1 MHWEK
6 TMRRTRHT
14 TTGAF
19 TLVELLVVI
28 AIIGVLVALLLPAV
42 QAARESARRMQC
54 TNHLKQMGLGALNLE
69 STHEILPGSGW
80 GPWTT
85 GDPLRGVGRSQ
96 PGSWIYQLLPYVEQP
111 AIYELPGSDGGA
123 DIITKAQLTAASSL
137 LRSPIAMFNCP
148 SRREASLYPW
158 DPNVPSAFYEKNALH
173 TDESA
178 HSDYAAN
185 AGDGFPDID
194 GSGAPGGQAFY
205 FASNE
210 CQGSSQFGAPYGAGK
225 FVLLWPPSPSP
236 GSGGLTYAVA
246 DASYCWPSKETQTG
260 VNFLGAEIR
269 LAEITDGASNTMLF
283 GEKWMDP
290 DKYEDGT
297 DPGDNQCMFN
307 GFDIAVN
314 RWGGGSRRDP
324 NRDATLAGIP
334 SADRQGLKN
343 FETWGSAH
351 PGGYHAVFCD
361 GGVAYLS
368 YDMDGA
374 VLANLCNRFDGQS
387 NSSRN

>member
-1 MHWEK
+1 
-6 TMRRTRHT
+6 MRRKKQAKHT
-14 TTGAF
+14 SLHAF

-28 AIIGVLVALLLPAV
+28 AIIGVLVGLLLPAI
-42 QAARESARRMQC
+42 QAAREAARRMQC
-54 TNHLKQMGLGALNLE
+54 SNNLKQMGLGALNLE
-69 STHEILPGSGW
+69 STHGMLPGSGW
-80 GPWTT
+80 APWTT

-111 AIYELPGSDGGA
+111 AIYNLPGSDGGA
-123 DIITKAQLTAASSL
+123 NVVTKVQLVAASEL
-137 LRSPIAMFNCP
+137 LLSPISMFNCP
-148 SRREASLYPW
+148 SRRSAILYPW
-158 DPNVPSAFYEKNALH
+158 DPNVSSAFEEKNALH
-173 TDESA
+173 TDTSA

-194 GSGAPGGQAFY
+194 GDGAPGGQAFY
-205 FASNE
+205 FANE
-210 CQGSSQFGAPYGAGK
+210 ECSGSSQFGAPYNAGD
-225 FVLLWPPSPSP
+225 FVLLWPPEPVP
-236 GSGGLTYAVA
+236 GSGGITYASA
-246 DASYCWPSKETQTG
+246 DANYCWPSKDSQTG

-269 LAEITDGASNTMLF
+269 LKEITDGVSNTMLF

-297 DPGDNQCMFN
+297 DPGDNQCMYN

-314 RWGGGSRRDP
+314 RWGGGSRRDASR
-324 NRDATLAGIP
+324 NATLASIP
-334 SADRQGLKN
+334 GPDQQGVKN

-351 PGGYHAVFCD
+351 PIGYLTVFCD
-361 GGVAYLS
+361 GGVEFLN

-374 VLANLCNRFDGQS
+374 VLANLCNRYDGEA